1 MNEIRDSL
9 RRHIKKERAS
19 FHMPGHKGN
28 SAILGDAFPNDI
40 LSFDVTELDGT
51 DCLAHP
57 DDAILKSEEDA
68 AKLCGAKRAFY
79 LVNGSSCGILAMFY
93 AYFGEGDTVIVDR
106 TCHRSVINALT
117 LCGIEPVYVAPEQD
131 YTKSIPKGFAAEKI
145 KKTLS
150 QYPEAK
156 GIFITSPNYYGM
168 MSEIK
173 EIADLAHAASI
184 PLLVDEAHGAHFM
197 ASSRL
202 PESAIKQGADAAV
215 VSLHKTLPCPNQTA
229 LLMIN
234 DEKMA
239 NKIQNAINVFQ
250 TTSPSYVLLS
260 YIEAALTL
268 TKEQGE
274 KLTDELL
281 ENLKPFSKHQT
292 DDPFK
297 LLISFTENGLSGY
310 ETEKILCEEFG
321 IYAELA
327 DEQNVLLMTSWA
339 NTKADFKLLKEA
351 LDKIS
356 AIKKEKEIHTV
367 SAFSFTE
374 GKPQISPRKMRSSKT
389 EMVDLKNA
397 SERISASTA
406 VAFPPCIPIILPG
419 ELITATQI
427 KILTE
432 LASHTKIDGITDGK
446 ITVIKE

>member
-1 MNEIRDSL
+1 MNEIKDCL

-19 FHMPGHKGN
+19 FHMPGHKGK
-28 SAILGDAFPNDI
+28 SAILGDIFPEDI

-57 DDAILKSEEDA
+57 GDAILKSEERA
-68 AKLCGAKRAFY
+68 AKLCGAKRAYY

-117 LCGIEPVYVAPEQD
+117 LCGIEPIYIAPEQACER
-131 YTKSIPKGFAAEKI
+131 SIPKGFTAEKI
-145 KKTLS
+145 KKTLNK
-150 QYPEAK
+150 YPEAK

-168 MSEIK
+168 TSEIR
-173 EIADLAHAASI
+173 EIANLAHASSI

-197 ASSRL
+197 ASNRL

-239 NKIQNAINVFQ
+239 DKMQKAINVFQ

-260 YIEAALTL
+260 YIEAALAL
-268 TKEQGE
+268 TKDRGA

-281 ENLKPFSKHQT
+281 ENLKPFSKYQT

-297 LLISFTENGLSGY
+297 LLVSFAENGLSGY
-310 ETEKILCEEFG
+310 ETEKIFREEFG
-321 IYAELA
+321 IFAELA

-339 NTKADFKLLKEA
+339 NTQDDFELLKEA
-351 LDKIS
+351 LNKLS
-356 AIKKEKEIHTV
+356 AIKKEKEILPI
-367 SAFSFTE
+367 SSFLFTE
-374 GKPQISPRKMRSSKT
+374 GKPQISPRKMRSTET
-389 EMVDLKNA
+389 EMVEIKNVA
-397 SERISASTA
+397 GRIAAST
-406 VAFPPCIPIILPG
+406 VVSFPPCIPIILPG
-419 ELITATQI
+419 ESISTEQI
-427 KILTE
+427 EIL
-432 LASHTKIDGITDGK
+432 LKLSAHTKIDGIADGN
-446 ITVIKE
+446 ISVVKE